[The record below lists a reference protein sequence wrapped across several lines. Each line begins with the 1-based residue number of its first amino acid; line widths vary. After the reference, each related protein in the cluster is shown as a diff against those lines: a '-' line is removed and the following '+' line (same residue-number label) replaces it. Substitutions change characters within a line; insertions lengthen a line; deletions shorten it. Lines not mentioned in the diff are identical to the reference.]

1 MRRGIEVSEK
11 ILDPTR
17 VYCNRIVTLD
27 VFQENHVQTNIHD
40 GYSSAD
46 SYFPWRTAMLSAK
59 ADCQGECRTACRPPD
74 VHGGPRSPT
83 RPPDE

>member
-27 VFQENHVQTNIHD
+27 VFQENCVQKT
-40 GYSSAD
+40 
-46 SYFPWRTAMLSAK
+46 FVRRVQQPAMAIRRRM
-59 ADCQGECRTACRPPD
+59 ATPPGGW
-74 VHGGPRSPT
+74 HGGVLL
-83 RPPDE
+83 